1 MLSAGY
7 IADRKSRFD
16 FQTAAP
22 AANNKGNVMLEPAAL
37 ANFFTIFFTS
47 AMVIVL
53 GALYALLFAYS
64 RAGKR
69 PRLMPLAY
77 LAYAGLFVS
86 ALVLAQATNLLRH
99 PVWAL
104 LVVLMLIG
112 YLLAPHGIW
121 HLCVGTHEA
130 KEETLPRSNS

>member
-1 MLSAGY
+1 M
-7 IADRKSRFD
+7 
-16 FQTAAP
+16 
-22 AANNKGNVMLEPAAL
+22 VEPAAL

-53 GALYALLFAYS
+53 GALYALLFAFS
-64 RAGKR
+64 RIGNR

-77 LAYAGLFVS
+77 LSYSGLFAS
-86 ALVLAQATNLLRH
+86 TLVLAQATNLLKH

-104 LVVLMLIG
+104 LVVLMLLG

-121 HLCVGTHEA
+121 HLCAGTHGNEQEKNA
-130 KEETLPRSNS
+130 TAQ

>member
-1 MLSAGY
+1 M
-7 IADRKSRFD
+7 
-16 FQTAAP
+16 
-22 AANNKGNVMLEPAAL
+22 VEPAEL

-53 GALYALLFAYS
+53 GALYALLFAFS
-64 RAGKR
+64 RVGKR

-77 LAYAGLFVS
+77 LSYTGLLVS

-99 PVWAL
+99 PMWAL
-104 LVVLMLIG
+104 LVVLMLLG

-121 HLCVGTHEA
+121 HLCVGTHD
-130 KEETLPRSNS
+130 KEQEKTATLPLGNS